1 MHFTNR
7 CLAVFEMNEDKINI
21 DLKIDN
27 IRFPMLINE
36 SQKELYLNAVN
47 LINNKLELYRARF
60 KNHSTN
66 ELYCMVLL
74 NFAINVLNAQNQ
86 ENVQPVLG
94 RLQELNKDLDN
105 LLNKKTIIQ

>member
-1 MHFTNR
+1 
-7 CLAVFEMNEDKINI
+7 MNEDKINI

-60 KNHSTN
+60 KNHSTT

>member
-1 MHFTNR
+1 
-7 CLAVFEMNEDKINI
+7 
-21 DLKIDN
+21 
-27 IRFPMLINE
+27 
-36 SQKELYLNAVN
+36 
-47 LINNKLELYRARF
+47 
-60 KNHSTN
+60 
-66 ELYCMVLL
+66 MVLL